1 MIFMCPYANTIAFG
15 GVATGS
21 MKANDVAIVVDSVRY
36 NGFTSSTT
44 AYVKVISNLEQ

>member
-21 MKANDVAIVVDSVRY
+21 MKANDVAIVVGSIKKS
-36 NGFTSSTT
+36 GFTSK
-44 AYVKVISNLEQ
+44 AMACKMKR